1 MGHHPRPPA
10 ARIGWGFCLCMRP
23 PAGTAAPCWGVHS
36 GRGWHRPRQTARQA
50 VGVVSLTSKSTRRR
64 PRVIAG
70 PCAVSGQGC
79 RPSCSQGGGK
89 ICRWS
94 AAALRGGG
102 LYPGRSGRGAPP
114 AYPAGGRP
122 MAPAPAA
129 GWMVRPEI
137 KGLTIPPTP
146 HQPRG
151 CGCTIKRTFPL
162 SQRQEGPRPQPPSW
176 VAQGPSKRRCGRP
189 VRPSPRDWA
198 RALTARS
205 ARDYAF
211 QRIACTS
218 IEVQTLQP
226 QGIAGTEKPAR
237 GIDVPGKKV
246 YN

>member
-1 MGHHPRPPA
+1 MSVECGR
-10 ARIGWGFCLCMRP
+10 
-23 PAGTAAPCWGVHS
+23 PAGRRPVPRQEREGRTSRISYRGPSDGPGS
-36 GRGWHRPRQTARQA
+36 GRGMDGKARDQGPYHTSNPSPTA
-50 VGVVSLTSKSTRRR
+50 
-64 PRVIAG
+64 
-70 PCAVSGQGC
+70 
-79 RPSCSQGGGK
+79 
-89 ICRWS
+89 
-94 AAALRGGG
+94 
-102 LYPGRSGRGAPP
+102 
-114 AYPAGGRP
+114 
-122 MAPAPAA
+122 
-129 GWMVRPEI
+129 
-137 KGLTIPPTP
+137 
-146 HQPRG
+146 G